1 MICESTAGRT
11 AGGVEMA
18 AVTDQVKRL
27 FTLSLGDLNP
37 FRREENYVSVDI
49 GSSSIKV
56 IEARTGVHGIEV
68 LNFGSVPTPSSA
80 IHSNMVTEPDMV
92 GEALRGLLEH
102 KGIRARKA
110 ITAVPGPAV
119 MIKRVSLPNQSPQ
132 ETEQAVL
139 LEARN
144 FIPEELDNVN
154 LDFQVTSTA
163 MGNDDVEVL
172 MAAAKKDIVSSY
184 ADTLRV
190 AGLTPVVIDVDYF
203 ALDNM
208 YELNYDPLENQVAAL
223 VNIGS
228 RYSSINILKEGRSTF
243 TGDVPVGGRDIT
255 EALVRDLGIP
265 ADEAERIK
273 LGVAAGD
280 FDEEQISMALLP
292 AVDAL
297 IEEVHYALSF
307 FWTAATDERIDVLY
321 LSGGGAMTPEL
332 ANRLAERAEAP
343 VEVTDPF
350 GRIFIDEE
358 VDATALRRRASE
370 FAIAMGLAVRRPV
383 DK

>member
-1 MICESTAGRT
+1 
-11 AGGVEMA
+11 MA
-18 AVTDQVKRL
+18 AMPGGVKRL
-27 FTLSLGDLNP
+27 FTSSLGDLNP
-37 FRREENYVSVDI
+37 FKREENYLSVDI

-56 IEARTGVHGIEV
+56 IEARTGTQGLEV
-68 LNFGSVPTPSSA
+68 LGYGSVVTPSAA
-80 IHSNMVTEPDMV
+80 IHSNMVIEPDLV
-92 GEALRGLLEH
+92 AQSLRSLIEQ

-110 ITAVPGPAV
+110 VTAVPGPAV
-119 MIKRVSLPNQSPQ
+119 MIKRVKLPNQSPQ
-132 ETEQAVL
+132 ETEQAVMQ
-139 LEARN
+139 EARN

-154 LDFQVTSTA
+154 LDYQIIGEAVEEA
-163 MGNDDVEVL
+163 DEVEVL
-172 MAAAKKDIVSSY
+172 MAAAKKDIVNSY
-184 ADTLRV
+184 ADTLRE
-190 AGLTPVVIDVDYF
+190 AGLSPVVVDVDYF

-223 VNIGS
+223 VNIGA

-243 TGDVPVGGRDIT
+243 TGDVPVGGRDIS
-255 EALVRDLGIP
+255 EALVRDLGVP
-265 ADEAERIK
+265 LDEAERIK
-273 LGVAAGD
+273 MGVASGD
-280 FDEEQISMALLP
+280 FDEEQISMALIP

-321 LSGGGAMTPEL
+321 VSGGGAQTPEL

-343 VEVTDPF
+343 VEVSDPF
-350 GRIFIDEE
+350 GRILIDDN
-358 VDATALRRRASE
+358 VDIAGLRRRASE

>member
-1 MICESTAGRT
+1 MV
-11 AGGVEMA
+11 GV
-18 AVTDQVKRL
+18 VDNVKRL
-27 FTLSLGDLNP
+27 FTVSLGDLNP
-37 FRREENYVSVDI
+37 FKREENYVSVDI

-56 IEARTGVHGIEV
+56 LEVRTGTNGLEV
-68 LNFGSVPTPSSA
+68 LNFGVVPTPSSA
-80 IHSNMVTEPDMV
+80 IHSNMITEPDLV
-92 GEALRGLLEH
+92 ADALRSLLEL

-119 MIKRVSLPNQSPQ
+119 MIKRVALPNQTPQ
-132 ETEQAVL
+132 ETEQAVMY
-139 LEARN
+139 EARN

-154 LDFQVTSTA
+154 LDFQVTTTTPDS
-163 MGNDDVEVL
+163 DDVEVL
-172 MAAAKKDIVSSY
+172 MAAAKKDIVNSY
-184 ADTLRV
+184 ADTLRL
-190 AGLTPVVIDVDYF
+190 AGLIPVVVDVDYF

-273 LGVAAGD
+273 IGASAGD
-280 FDEEQISMALLP
+280 FDEEQISMALIP

-321 LSGGGAMTPEL
+321 LSGGGAQTPEL

-350 GRIFIDEE
+350 GRILINEA
-358 VDATALRRRASE
+358 VDVAALRRRSSE
-370 FAIAMGLAVRRPV
+370 FAIAMGLAVRRPE